1 MRSKPGKRTYRDEES
16 RGASRHFVAILIAAI
31 LILGG
36 VVFLFVLAVRYK
48 TRADL
53 ADKIARYDRSFQTY
67 LDDAETSLQ
76 IATALLLTSH
86 DDAIVQARNRIRTSK
101 GFLDQIILKVPDY
114 APPYRLRGRM
124 HAFLREFDDANAD
137 FETYERLVAGRDRF
151 VDFDRSQGTAV
162 RMLREATLE
171 PPLDLL
177 LARSAKSAEELRR
190 FLDWVKDTTQLNI
203 TDAFDLCK
211 IMHAKALYD
220 LFSGDLLSAI
230 EGLET
235 AASIRPEDGSLPAL
249 AALCFLYH
257 PIPETLERSALDRA
271 REMVEQGLRVAPSH
285 PELWGL
291 RGVIDFRQGRAT
303 QAAEAF
309 ERAVRLDPSYY
320 QALAGMGRALH
331 AMGRLSEAV
340 ETLTDA
346 LEAEKAIGPSRS
358 WKLRLARALAYHALY
373 RSDTDS
379 SEKRSARL
387 TDALND
393 LAAAG
398 EIDPSAP
405 EVYVERA
412 RIYIDQGTPERAMQE
427 LERCLNLR
435 ADNVE
440 ARILRTELRITAGN
454 REGAL
459 EDVRRL
465 ESIFQERGLKP
476 PARIAELRRAAEA
489 TPQ

>member
-1 MRSKPGKRTYRDEES
+1 MRSMPGKRTYWDKES
-16 RGASRHFVAILIAAI
+16 RGASRHFVPILIAAI
-31 LILGG
+31 LILAG

-48 TRADL
+48 SRADL
-53 ADKIARYDRSFQTY
+53 ADKIARYHRSFQTY

-76 IATALLLTSH
+76 IATALLLTPH
-86 DDAIVQARNRIRTSK
+86 EDAVVQARNRIRSSK

-124 HAFLREFDDANAD
+124 YVFLREFDDANAD
-137 FETYERLVAGRDRF
+137 FETYERLVAGLDRF
-151 VDFDRSQGTAV
+151 ADFDRAQGAAV
-162 RMLREATLE
+162 RILREATLE
-171 PPLDLL
+171 PPWDLL
-177 LARSAKSAEELRR
+177 RTRGAKSAEELRR

-220 LFSGDLLSAI
+220 LFSGDLLSAV
-230 EGLET
+230 EGLDT
-235 AASIRPEDGSLPAL
+235 AFSIRPEDGSLPAL
-249 AALCFLYH
+249 LALCFLYH
-257 PIPETLERSALDRA
+257 PIPETLERPALDRA
-271 REMVEQGLRVAPSH
+271 HEAVEQGLRVVPNY

-291 RGVIDFRQGRAT
+291 RGVLELRKGRAAE
-303 QAAEAF
+303 AAEAF
-309 ERAVRLDPSYY
+309 ERAVRLDPSYF

-331 AMGRLSEAV
+331 AMGRLPEAL

-346 LEAEKAIGPSRS
+346 LEAEKAVGSSRS
-358 WKLRLARALAYHALY
+358 WKLRMARALVYSSLH
-373 RSDTDS
+373 RSGIGTAED
-379 SEKRSARL
+379 RAARL
-387 TDALND
+387 VDALND

-412 RIYIDQGTPERAMQE
+412 RIYAGQGTPERAMQE

-435 ADNVE
+435 ADDVD
-440 ARILRTELRITAGN
+440 ARILRTELLIAAGN

-476 PARIAELRRAAEA
+476 PARIAELRRTAEA
-489 TPQ
+489 PPQ